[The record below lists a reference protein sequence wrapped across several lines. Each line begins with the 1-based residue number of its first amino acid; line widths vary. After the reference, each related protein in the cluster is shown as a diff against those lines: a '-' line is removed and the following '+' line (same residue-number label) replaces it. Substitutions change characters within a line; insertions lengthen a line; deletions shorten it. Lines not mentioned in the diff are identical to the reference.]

1 MASIGAATAD
11 DDGSK
16 FVGTRRPIALQAM
29 DDRFQWRINDR
40 STPIDPL
47 RQLTVHESGQRMKL
61 APGKKGGSVS
71 RMR

>member
-1 MASIGAATAD
+1 MASIGAATTD

-40 STPIDPL
+40 IDSYRPSPAID
-47 RQLTVHESGQRMKL
+47 RTRKRSANEAS
-61 APGKKGGSVS
+61 PGKKGGSVS